1 MQAPFALPSD
11 RSSRMST
18 RLPQPADLLFALLRG
33 ETPPALI
40 SDADWD
46 AVGIYA
52 LATGL
57 GPLLAHTA
65 VESLPLMLAA
75 RLRLAGRRTAGRNQ
89 TLLAALADML
99 AGCRAGGLSVIILK
113 GAYLAPQVYRDLSLR
128 GMSDVDVLLRP
139 GDLRRFQVVLDQ
151 LGYAGTYTNPES
163 GPGVVKHEWTYR
175 FAADTESVTNPYLS
189 TSESFQVE
197 PHTSLSERWFGLQ
210 LDIGEDVWDR
220 AVSWELGGHPALALD
235 PVDTLLHVAVHVVFH
250 LIMGK
255 PVLVQLYD
263 IRQLLEANP
272 DLPFAALRER
282 AIGQGASAHVLAAL
296 RLAQQAYAA
305 PVPSHWL
312 DALASD
318 SPPSQRRQAE
328 GLSLGDLWQLTQQA
342 PLTTLSQRLRRGVY
356 DRRLAV
362 RWARDRQEVWR
373 VWRSAILF
381 YRTDTAG
388 ILRSH
393 LPK

>member
-1 MQAPFALPSD
+1 
-11 RSSRMST
+11 MST
-18 RLPQPADLLFALLRG
+18 RLPQPADLLFALLRC
-33 ETPPALI
+33 TAPPALV

-46 AVGIYA
+46 AVGVYA

-65 VESLPLMLAA
+65 GESLPPMLAA

-89 TLLAALADML
+89 TLLAALADLL
-99 AGCRAGGLSVIILK
+99 AACCAGGFPVIVLK

-128 GMSDVDVLLRP
+128 GMSDVDMLLRP
-139 GDLRRFQVVLDQ
+139 GDLQRFQAVLDQ
-151 LGYAGTYTNPES
+151 HGYEGKYTHPDS

-175 FAADTESVTNPYLS
+175 HGADTASVTNPYLS

-210 LDIGEDVWDR
+210 LDFREDVWDR
-220 AVSWELGGHPALALD
+220 AAPWELGGQPALALD

-255 PVLVQLYD
+255 PALVQLYD

-282 AIGQGASAHVLAAL
+282 ARGQHASAHVLAAL

-318 SPPSQRRQAE
+318 SPSSQRRQAE
-328 GLSLGDLWQLTQQA
+328 GLSLADLWQLTQQA

-356 DRRLAV
+356 DRRLAA
-362 RWARDRQEVWR
+362 RWARNRQEVWR

-388 ILRSH
+388 ILRRR
-393 LPK
+393 LAE